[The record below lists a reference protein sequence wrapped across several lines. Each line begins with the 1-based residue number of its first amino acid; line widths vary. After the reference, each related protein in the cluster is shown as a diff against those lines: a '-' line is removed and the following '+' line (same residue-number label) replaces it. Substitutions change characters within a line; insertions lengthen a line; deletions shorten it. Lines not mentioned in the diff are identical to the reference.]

1 MSARCPVRPR
11 RHHVPVP
18 VRVPWSSASFLAYL
32 GGLTI
37 LSSTGAFL
45 TVQAG
50 EHGKAGFVL
59 WTVVVFALLSAIA
72 LAFKRRGHHITA
84 GLFALSSVA
93 AFVTFAGALLD
104 WFGWLS
110 SNDAAFKGFDFWR
123 LVLELLA
130 LVAAA
135 VALRIFRFPLL
146 VLVIATAAWA
156 FTTDLISNG
165 GDWSAIVTI
174 AFGLALLGIA
184 AGADSGG
191 SRVYPF
197 WLHVVAG
204 LTIGGGLLWFF
215 HDGDFDWVLIG
226 IAGLVYFALG
236 ERVRR
241 SSWVVFGGWAVLQT
255 ASHFAAKWSDIAGAF
270 FPFLYVFP
278 FAFSYGFGD
287 EDKHHQWA
295 APLVFATAGLLLIG
309 IGLWIAR
316 RRRASIPA
324 AELL

>member
-1 MSARCPVRPR
+1 
-11 RHHVPVP
+11 
-18 VRVPWSSASFLAYL
+18 VPWSSASFLAYL

-37 LSSTGAFL
+37 LSATGAFL
-45 TVQAG
+45 TVQASA
-50 EHGKAGFVL
+50 HGTDGLVL
-59 WTVVVFALLSAIA
+59 WAAIVFVVVTAIA
-72 LAFKRRGHHITA
+72 FAFKRRGRYVTA

-93 AFVTFAGALLD
+93 AFVTFVGALLD

-110 SNDAAFKGFDFWR
+110 GTDAPFDGFDFWR

-146 VLVIATAAWA
+146 VLVVASAAWL

-165 GDWSAIVTI
+165 GDWTTIVTI
-174 AFGLALLGIA
+174 AFGLALLAIA

-215 HDGDFDWVLIG
+215 HDGDFDWILIA
-226 IAGLVYFALG
+226 IAGLAYVALG
-236 ERVRR
+236 ERLRR
-241 SSWVVFGGWAVLQT
+241 SSWVVFGAWAVLQT
-255 ASHFAAKWSDIAGAF
+255 ASHFASKWSDLTGAF
-270 FPFLYVFP
+270 FPVLYLFP
-278 FAFSYGFGD
+278 FAFSDFGFGED
-287 EDKHHQWA
+287 EKHHQWA
-295 APLVFATAGLLLIG
+295 APLVFAATGLLLIG

-316 RRRASIPA
+316 RRRATIPA